1 VRQLSPIDSA
11 FVLLEK
17 PRTPFHVTMVNL
29 YDRSTCPGDPPTFD
43 DMVEA
48 VRVSLPV
55 APTFRRK
62 IVRVPL
68 DLDYPYWVEDEDFDL
83 EFHMRHVALP
93 SPGHW
98 EQFRAQ
104 VARLVSRP
112 LDLTR
117 PPWEMTVIDGLDSIE
132 GIAPGGFATVLKIH
146 HSAIDGIAG
155 VELLSALHQQS
166 PHEKP
171 KALPDRWQPEKVPSN
186 LELMQKAGWHSIT
199 RPVAIAQLLL
209 QNASALAGAA
219 FEELRSDDDDD
230 DEIVVPKTRLNVA
243 VSAHRIFDDAR
254 CTLEDLKRVRR
265 RVEGATIN
273 DVCLTIIA
281 EALRRYLDAKGELP
295 EQSLI
300 TVVPI
305 STRTPEQAKEGGN
318 QISVTRVS
326 MHTDIADPLARL
338 AAIAKETRK
347 KKAVQ
352 DGVVMPVLLDVV
364 QNLPGAIVGAAMR
377 ALPLA
382 GSLLFSNTMVTNVPG
397 PVEPLYF
404 LGAKAVMNT
413 GCPPLMDGAG
423 LLHSVCSYNGNFL
436 LSFTACRD
444 LMPDADFYRDCLRTA
459 VKEVIEAAGGEGTS
473 AHPRAHGARAAA
485 ARSRG
490 RPCTS

>member
-1 VRQLSPIDSA
+1 MQQLSPIDSA

-29 YDRSTCPGDPPTFD
+29 YDRSTCPGDPPTFED
-43 DMVEA
+43 IIEA
-48 VRVSLPV
+48 VRLSLPV

-83 EFHMRHVALP
+83 EFHMRHLALP
-93 SPGHW
+93 SPGNW

-132 GIAPGGFATVLKIH
+132 GVAPGGFATVLKIH
-146 HSAIDGIAG
+146 HSAIDGVAG
-155 VELLSALHQQS
+155 VELITALHQDS

-171 KALPDRWQPEKVPSN
+171 QKVLDRWKPESVPSN
-186 LELMQKAGWHSIT
+186 LELLQKAGWHSIT

-209 QNASALAGAA
+209 QNATTLAGAA
-219 FEELRSDDDDD
+219 FEDLRSDDED
-230 DEIVVPKTRLNVA
+230 DEIVVPKTRLNA
-243 VSAHRIFDDAR
+243 PVSAHRVFDDAR
-254 CTLEDLKRVRR
+254 CTLSDLKRVRR
-265 RVEGATIN
+265 KVEGATIN

-281 EALRRYLDAKGELP
+281 EAMRRYLDAKDELP
-295 EQSLI
+295 EEPLI
-300 TVVPI
+300 TAVPI
-305 STRTPEQAKEGGN
+305 STRTPEQAKAGGN
-318 QISVTRVS
+318 QIAVTRVS
-326 MHTDIADPLARL
+326 MHTDIAEPLARL
-338 AAIAKETRK
+338 AAIAEETRE

-352 DGVVMPVLLDVV
+352 EGVVMPVLLDVV
-364 QNLPGAIVGAAMR
+364 QNLPGAILGAAMR

-382 GSLLFSNTMVTNVPG
+382 GTLLFTNTMVTNVPG
-397 PVEPLYF
+397 PIEPLYF

-423 LLHSVCSYNGNFL
+423 VLHSVCSYNGNFL
-436 LSFTACRD
+436 ISFTACRD

-459 VKEVIEAAGGEGTS
+459 VEEVIKAAGDEAPS
-473 AHPRAHGARAAA
+473 A
-485 ARSRG
+485 
-490 RPCTS
+490 